1 MSESGQ
7 IALETVLPGQE
18 LPVAQTVSDVKI
30 NMTSPKRTAV
40 TAAFQRPCEYGGRT
54 KRMPLLHLCG
64 IVIRFLKRQLLG
76 VF

>member
-1 MSESGQ
+1 M
-7 IALETVLPGQE
+7 A
-18 LPVAQTVSDVKI
+18 SDVKI
-30 NMTSPKRTAV
+30 NMTSPKQTAV

-76 VF
+76 VFGGRKREQTYQMGISS